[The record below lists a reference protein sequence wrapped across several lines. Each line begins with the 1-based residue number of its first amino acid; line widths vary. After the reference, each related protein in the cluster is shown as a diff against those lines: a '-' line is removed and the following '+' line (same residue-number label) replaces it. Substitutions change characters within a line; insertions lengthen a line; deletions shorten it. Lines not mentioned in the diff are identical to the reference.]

1 MSRPPTW
8 TPPPCA
14 HATALGTRR
23 GRFAA
28 LDARPAGRPQGT
40 ALLVPGF
47 TGSKEDFIALLEP
60 LTRAGYRVVA
70 VDGRGQYETDGPD
83 TEEAYAQGEL
93 AADILAQAEA
103 LGAGGSGSRGGDADK
118 GDGPL
123 HLLGHSFGGH
133 LARAAVLLDRT
144 PFRSL
149 TLLSSGP
156 AEVAPAQREK
166 LKLLRDALTTMSME
180 DVWEAM
186 RAMDAPTEETPTDG
200 ADLRRRWLRTHPAQL
215 LAAGRQL
222 CAEPD
227 RVAELAAVHPLPK
240 LVMSGE
246 RDDTWPVAWLDAMAV
261 RLAARRTVIAG
272 AQHSPNTDRPAETA
286 KALADFWDEAY

>member
-1 MSRPPTW
+1 M
-8 TPPPCA
+8 
-14 HATALGTRR
+14 
-23 GRFAA
+23 
-28 LDARPAGRPQGT
+28 LDAHPAGTPQSTPQSTPQGT

-60 LTRAGYRVVA
+60 LTQAGYRVVA

-103 LGAGGSGSRGGDADK
+103 LGAK
-118 GDGPL
+118 GTKGAKGTDGVPV

-180 DVWEAM
+180 DVWQAM

-200 ADLRRRWLRTHPAQL
+200 TDLRRRWLRTHPTQL
-215 LAAGRQL
+215 IAAGRQL
-222 CAEPD
+222 CSEPD
-227 RVAELAAVHPLPK
+227 RVAELAAVQPLPK
-240 LVMSGE
+240 HVMSGE
-246 RDDTWPVAWLDAMAV
+246 HDDTWPVAWLDSMAV
-261 RLAARRTVIAG
+261 RLGARRTVITG
-272 AQHSPNTDRPAETA
+272 AQHSPNTDRPAATA